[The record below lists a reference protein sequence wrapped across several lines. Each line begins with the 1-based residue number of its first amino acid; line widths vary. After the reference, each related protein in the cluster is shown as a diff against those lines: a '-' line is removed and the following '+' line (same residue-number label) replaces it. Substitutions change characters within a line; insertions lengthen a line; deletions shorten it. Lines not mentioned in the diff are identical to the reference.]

1 MEASVTT
8 QTFKQIICAVHGG
21 PESRETVIRAI
32 SLALESGGRLT
43 FFHVMDAEF
52 LGYATV
58 GTLRV
63 AYHELEEMGKFVM
76 LILCD
81 RARARGVAQVDYI
94 LRKGNVRKQLRQL
107 AIETGAEVMVMGRPT
122 RSPTKNIFKPGEF
135 DAFVAD
141 LEREGNL
148 SVIPVS
154 PAPIQGKELQS
165 GLVF

>member
-1 MEASVTT
+1 MTT
-8 QTFKQIICAVHGG
+8 QTVKQIICAVHGG
-21 PESRETVIRAI
+21 PESRETAIRAI

-63 AYHELEEMGKFVM
+63 VYHELEEMGKFVM

-94 LRKGNVRKQLRQL
+94 LREGDVRKQLRQL
-107 AIETGAEVMVMGRPT
+107 AMETGAEVMVMGRPT
-122 RSPTKNIFKPGEF
+122 RSPTSNVFKIGDF
-135 DAFVAD
+135 DTFVAN
-141 LEREGNL
+141 LEREANL
-148 SVIPVS
+148 RIVQVT
-154 PAPIQGKELQS
+154 PAPIKTRDLQS

>member
-1 MEASVTT
+1 MEASVTS
-8 QTFKQIICAVHGG
+8 QTIKQIICAVHGG
-21 PESRETVIRAI
+21 PESRETAIRAI

-81 RARARGVAQVDYI
+81 RARARGVTQVDYI
-94 LRKGNVRKQLRQL
+94 LRTGNIRKQLHQL

-148 SVIPVS
+148 SVIRVS
-154 PAPIQGKELQS
+154 PALIQKKDLQS